1 VLDTTATGTLAEIT
15 ASEIAAFAVVPSDCN
30 AGFSFSIAAAAI
42 ARAATYKIVFRTTMG
57 SPRNASYG
65 VYIATSRDLMSPVV
79 SSPALGGQVTGVSFT
94 IAAADR
100 VPFATGKAVTVSFTM
115 QTALA
120 AGHSVTITWPSGYL
134 TGGMSVTA
142 FGFSAVTNPIGPLPS
157 GHHGV
162 QIAVTAALAAGPRT
176 ITLTGATI
184 GGPISASSSG
194 ISVSTSTDQAGTC
207 GYPAIGKDKVMSTVD
222 VFDSASG
229 VWSQATP
236 LSSAR
241 FYLSSTSLLDIVLFA
256 GGFNGLPPSG
266 NVNIKLVSL

>member
-1 VLDTTATGTLAEIT
+1 
-15 ASEIAAFAVVPSDCN
+15 
-30 AGFSFSIAAAAI
+30 
-42 ARAATYKIVFRTTMG
+42 M
-57 SPRNASYG
+57 
-65 VYIATSRDLMSPVV
+65 
-79 SSPALGGQVTGVSFT
+79 GVSFT
-94 IAAADR
+94 IAPADR
-100 VPFATGKAVTVSFTM
+100 VPLLSAKAVTVSFTT

-120 AGHSVTITWPSGYL
+120 IGYSVTITWPSVYL
-134 TGGMSVTA
+134 TGTMGVIHGA
-142 FGFSAVTNPIGPLPS
+142 FGFSTVTNPIGPLPS

-194 ISVSTSTDQAGTC
+194 ISVSTTTDQAGTC

-229 VWSQATP
+229 VWSQAAF